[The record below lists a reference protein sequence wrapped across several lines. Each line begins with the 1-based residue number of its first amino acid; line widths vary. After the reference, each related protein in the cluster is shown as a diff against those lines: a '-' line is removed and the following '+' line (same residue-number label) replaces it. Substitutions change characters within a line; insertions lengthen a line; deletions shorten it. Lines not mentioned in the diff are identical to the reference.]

1 MKGWCALLGERIGG
15 LFLAGL
21 GLAGLYIA
29 SRLNFGNVHQPGSG
43 FYPVLVCVLL
53 AALGVLSLVRADKG
67 PAADGNYASGDK
79 RIWVV
84 VTALAVYTWA
94 LPKVGFVLCTVALL
108 LLLLRSVGRVSWTGS
123 AISAV
128 VGSVTTYAGLVRLGL
143 PLPAGL
149 LPF

>member
-1 MKGWCALLGERIGG
+1 MKGWRALLGERIGS

-21 GLAGLYIA
+21 GLGGLYIA
-29 SRLNFGNVHQPGSG
+29 SRLNFGNAHQPGSG

-53 AALGVLSLVRADKG
+53 ASLGVLSLVRADPEP
-67 PAADGNYASGDK
+67 PAEPVSAGGDA
-79 RIWVV
+79 RIWIVV
-84 VTALAVYTWA
+84 ASLVVYIWA
-94 LPKVGFVLCTVALL
+94 LPRVGFVLCTVALL
-108 LLLLRSVGRVSWTGS
+108 LLLLRGVGRVSWTGS

-128 VGSVTTYAGLVRLGL
+128 VGSVATYAGLVRLGL

>member
-1 MKGWCALLGERIGG
+1 MKGWRALLLERIGG

-21 GLAGLYIA
+21 GLTGLYIA

-53 AALGVLSLVRADKG
+53 ASLGVLSLVRADQG
-67 PAADGNYASGDK
+67 APAEPISAGGDA
-79 RIWVV
+79 RIWIVIAALVV
-84 VTALAVYTWA
+84 YIWA

-108 LLLLRSVGRVSWTGS
+108 LLLLRGVGRVAWTGA

-128 VGSVTTYAGLVRLGL
+128 VGSIATYVGLVRLGL

>member
-1 MKGWCALLGERIGG
+1 MKGWRALLGERIGG
-15 LFLAGL
+15 LFLVGL

-53 AALGVLSLVRADKG
+53 AALGALSLARADRA
-67 PAADGNYASGDK
+67 PAADSVSADGDG
-79 RIWVV
+79 RIWIVIA
-84 VTALAVYTWA
+84 ALAVYTWA

-108 LLLLRSVGRVSWTGS
+108 LLLLRGVGKVSWTGS

-128 VGSVTTYAGLVRLGL
+128 VGSVATYAGLVRLGL